1 MTTKVVAPNPVPPP
15 HVIVAPMGA
24 QQYWAVVSGNTGHEA
39 VRCADQAT
47 AVKEKARLDKLL
59 AFEG

>member
-1 MTTKVVAPNPVPPP
+1 MTTKIVTPNLVPPP
-15 HVIVAPMGA
+15 HVIVPPNGS
-24 QQYWAVVSGNTGHEA
+24 QQYFAVISGNTGHEA

-59 AFEG
+59 AFAG